1 MSPACDPHK
10 EKEHGPMSRATIPAR
25 AARRALVLSVL
36 LCTLFAAVLSLGAGQ
51 AKAAYSAHVV
61 SGVLEPPPAGFQ
73 PAAPPSELR
82 DHGGRIRPRTK
93 DNRRCSGRSEGIP
106 GLRSGRNSGAGGGDR
121 TRCFSLTR
129 RASLPS
135 GPRRQVCCW
144 CVWPEGFEPSSP
156 AWRAGIL
163 AVGRRPP
170 GLCCCVCVCD
180 GRPGGTFTPVTRS
193 AAVRLDPRPPGG
205 GCQGGARTPTF
216 RVTAGRLAVR
226 LPGTEIATFV
236 AGATEHRDGESNPDL
251 RVEGPVS

>member
-1 MSPACDPHK
+1 MKCSVVRVPCDGVTDRTRTGFLRDHDPACRPLQLRPQSTREESNLRRPVCKTGGLPLTYSLLVEHPRVERGDPA
-10 EKEHGPMSRATIPAR
+10 SSARRRNRLAR
-25 AARRALVLSVL
+25 APCVVPEALES
-36 LCTLFAAVLSLGAGQ
+36 
-51 AKAAYSAHVV
+51 
-61 SGVLEPPPAGFQ
+61 PPAGFQ

-93 DNRRCSGRSEGIP
+93 DDRRCSGRSEGIP

-135 GPRRQVCCW
+135 GPRRQVWCW

-170 GLCCCVCVCD
+170 GSRCGVCVCAMD
-180 GRPGGTFTPVTRS
+180 AREGLS
-193 AAVRLDPRPPGG
+193 PP
-205 GCQGGARTPTF
+205 
-216 RVTAGRLAVR
+216 
-226 LPGTEIATFV
+226 
-236 AGATEHRDGESNPDL
+236 
-251 RVEGPVS
+251 

>member
-1 MSPACDPHK
+1 VHCDGVTDRTRTGFLRDHDPACRPLQLRPQSTREESNLRRPVCK
-10 EKEHGPMSRATIPAR
+10 TGGLPLTYSSRVSRIVFS
-25 AARRALVLSVL
+25 RRASWSRTTSSRGISAVPSPSGSRPVFVVL
-36 LCTLFAAVLSLGAGQ
+36 
-51 AKAAYSAHVV
+51 VV
-61 SGVLEPPPAGFQ
+61 SGVFEPPPAGFR

-82 DHGGRIRPRTK
+82 DHGGKVRPRTK
-93 DNRRCSGRSEGIP
+93 DNRRCSGWSEGIP

-170 GLCCCVCVCD
+170 GLRGCVCVCAMD
-180 GRPGGTFTPVTRS
+180 AREGLS
-193 AAVRLDPRPPGG
+193 PP
-205 GCQGGARTPTF
+205 
-216 RVTAGRLAVR
+216 
-226 LPGTEIATFV
+226 
-236 AGATEHRDGESNPDL
+236 
-251 RVEGPVS
+251 